1 MYPPFPPQ
9 PKPISGQLNAAQCSS
24 AYWTSEDVDPPKM
37 LDALKNGAK
46 ALSDQSE
53 VLDDEGQKGVIQ
65 LLEAA

>member
-1 MYPPFPPQ
+1 
-9 PKPISGQLNAAQCSS
+9 
-24 AYWTSEDVDPPKM
+24 M

-65 LLEAA
+65 LLESA